1 MENPFEE
8 LKRKLEL
15 IEDLILDLKK
25 EILIKPK
32 EQSQPKLIKIE
43 DAARLTGYKK
53 GYIYE
58 MVCWN
63 IIPYIKKNR
72 SIRFDRAELEEWMR
86 GKNKPK
92 H

>member
-8 LKRKLEL
+8 LTKKLEL

-25 EILIKPK
+25 EILTKPK

-58 MVCWN
+58 MVCRN
-63 IIPYIKKNR
+63 IIPHIKKNR
-72 SIRFDRAELEEWMR
+72 SIRFDRAELEEWMY